1 VLTYNTSLL
10 ATGAYSS
17 LDVDVTQTSAGTI
30 VGSNLNV
37 SGNVITDND
46 AVSGSDNAPSGTLVT
61 QVTNAQ
67 GQTIAINATGTTVVH
82 GLYGDLTIS
91 ANGTYTYTL
100 TTTSASANGRTENF
114 TYTIAHNGAT
124 ASAQLV
130 ISLGTSSGATV
141 AHATAVDD
149 AASFTFD
156 TSVHA
161 IDNGIQGGFTV
172 VGVGLG
178 NVLTSTC

>member
-46 AVSGSDNAPSGTLVT
+46 ASIRQRQCAVRHAGHPGDERAGSDH
-61 QVTNAQ
+61 
-67 GQTIAINATGTTVVH
+67 AINATGTTVVH

-114 TYTIAHNGAT
+114 TYTIAHNGVT

-130 ISLGTSSGATV
+130 ISLGTRGKTPTPSPWMTRQ
-141 AHATAVDD
+141 
-149 AASFTFD
+149 ASPSIPAFMP
-156 TSVHA
+156 
-161 IDNGIQGGFTV
+161 
-172 VGVGLG
+172 
-178 NVLTSTC
+178 STTGPHPRAGSR

>member
-1 VLTYNTSLL
+1 MLTYNTSLL

-17 LDVDVTQTSAGTI
+17 LDVDITQTSAGTI

-37 SGNVITDND
+37 AGNVITDND

-91 ANGTYTYTL
+91 ANG
-100 TTTSASANGRTENF
+100 
-114 TYTIAHNGAT
+114 AT
-124 ASAQLV
+124 P
-130 ISLGTSSGATV
+130 TR
-141 AHATAVDD
+141 
-149 AASFTFD
+149 
-156 TSVHA
+156 
-161 IDNGIQGGFTV
+161 
-172 VGVGLG
+172 
-178 NVLTSTC
+178 